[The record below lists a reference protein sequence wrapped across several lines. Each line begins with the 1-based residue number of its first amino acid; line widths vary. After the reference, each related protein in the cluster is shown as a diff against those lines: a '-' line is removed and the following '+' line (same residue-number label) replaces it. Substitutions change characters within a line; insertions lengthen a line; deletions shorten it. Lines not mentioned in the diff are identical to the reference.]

1 MIQSFRDRETRA
13 IFEGEDTK
21 GARRRLPTQLWK
33 KARAKLDQIDAA
45 TEPRQLATPS
55 NRLHALGGDWDGQ
68 SAIRI
73 DPQYRICF
81 EWREGDAW
89 NVEITDYH

>member
-1 MIQSFRDRETRA
+1 MIKSFRDRETRA
-13 IFEGEDTK
+13 VFEEEDTK

-45 TEPRQLATPS
+45 NEPGHLATPS
-55 NRLHALGGDWDGQ
+55 NRLHSLAGSRKGQ
-68 SAIRI
+68 YAIWINR
-73 DPQYRICF
+73 QYRICF
-81 EWREGDAW
+81 ERRQGDAW